1 VHHTHF
7 YVSARWCAGAPLQV
21 ASSLR
26 ACKQRVCAAA
36 QVFGLG
42 FTSVFEQVLEG
53 LPEAD
58 KNAIFASYIGALD
71 EDPAQYKQV
80 RGARRVVTLQCALMW
95 RSHQAHAYY
104 RKGQGLHM
112 GTGDTAAHSRGPLE
126 RVGAP
131 G

>member
-1 VHHTHF
+1 M
-7 YVSARWCAGAPLQV
+7 
-21 ASSLR
+21 R
-26 ACKQRVCAAA
+26 AAV

-80 RGARRVVTLQCALMW
+80 GW
-95 RSHQAHAYY
+95 
-104 RKGQGLHM
+104 
-112 GTGDTAAHSRGPLE
+112 
-126 RVGAP
+126 AP
-131 G
+131 GMRALAQMHT

>member
-1 VHHTHF
+1 
-7 YVSARWCAGAPLQV
+7 
-21 ASSLR
+21 
-26 ACKQRVCAAA
+26 VCAAV

-80 RGARRVVTLQCALMW
+80 RGAPGVWELLLA
-95 RSHQAHAYY
+95 Y
-104 RKGQGLHM
+104 RKLTQ
-112 GTGDTAAHSRGPLE
+112 
-126 RVGAP
+126 
-131 G
+131 